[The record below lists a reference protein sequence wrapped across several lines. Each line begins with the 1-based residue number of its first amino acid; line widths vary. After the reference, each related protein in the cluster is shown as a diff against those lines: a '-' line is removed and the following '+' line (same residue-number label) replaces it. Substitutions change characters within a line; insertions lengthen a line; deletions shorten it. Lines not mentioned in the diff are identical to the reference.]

1 MQVSLNEVEVMATKA
16 ACGSGRPWGLAQET
30 GWAVARLEA
39 QHLPGAET
47 LLALLEATD
56 GFVGDRDQCPVLIGC
71 HIADLGGVDLQ
82 VTYPRVYQPL
92 LLVPF
97 LQRLPVRHALEF
109 GQCRVTAT
117 PDAVDICGVLPA
129 ASPVSINRVAGPET
143 AGGATLT
150 ADMDIDGEIWEALG
164 LFAHR
169 TYVPATDA
177 SRLKG
182 AGAGLND
189 ND

>member
-1 MQVSLNEVEVMATKA
+1 MLVSLNEVEVMATKA

-39 QHLPGAET
+39 QHLPGVDA

-56 GFVGDRDQCPVLIGC
+56 GFAGYREQCPILVGC
-71 HIADLGGVDLQ
+71 HIADLGGVDGQ
-82 VTYPRVYQPL
+82 VTHPQVCQPL

-97 LQRLPVRHALEF
+97 LQRVAGSHALQC
-109 GQCRVTAT
+109 GQCRITVM
-117 PDAVDICGVLPA
+117 PDAVDICGALPA
-129 ASPVSINRVAGPET
+129 ASAVSITRIDGPAVAGGVP
-143 AGGATLT
+143 LM

-164 LFAHR
+164 VFAHR

>member
-1 MQVSLNEVEVMATKA
+1 MSTKA
-16 ACGSGRPWGLAQET
+16 ALGSGRPWGLAQEA
-30 GWAVARLEA
+30 GWGVARLEA
-39 QHLPGAET
+39 LQLPGAEG

-56 GFVGDRDQCPVLIGC
+56 GFASGREQCPILVGS
-71 HIADLGGVDLQ
+71 HIADLAGIDGVAEHASMH
-82 VTYPRVYQPL
+82 QPL

-97 LQRLPVRHALEF
+97 LQRLPGRYTLAC
-109 GQCRVTAT
+109 GQCRMTVDQAL
-117 PDAVDICGVLPA
+117 VDISGVLPDIA
-129 ASPVSINRVAGPET
+129 PVTITIAGQRDVHP
-143 AGGATLT
+143 AQRGT
-150 ADMDIDGEIWEALG
+150 ADVDIDDEIWEALG
-164 LFAHR
+164 VFAHR